1 MMARINEFVRQQQA
15 VAEQVHRFG
24 EEPIASIREVAVS
37 SPGDLKSLKTPAEHV
52 VDLVLGQAELLAG
65 TRDRFVD
72 EATRAVEIFKVA
84 GRDMHK
90 VGIHVYGQ
98 VLEKAEEELPRQG
111 PPVFRR
117 PSVRSG
123 SRPPVSARPLPEL
136 DRRMWY
142 MTREPRRA
150 TVNGL
155 VDLAR
160 SKPHVDEPQRQGP

>member
-1 MMARINEFVRQQQA
+1 MIARINEFVRQQQQA

-84 GRDMHK
+84 GRDMRK
-90 VGIHVYGQ
+90 VGIHLYGQ
-98 VLEKAEEELPRQG
+98 VLEKAEKELPKARTTRSQKTK
-111 PPVFRR
+111 RT
-117 PSVRSG
+117 VRKST
-123 SRPPVSARPLPEL
+123 
-136 DRRMWY
+136 
-142 MTREPRRA
+142 TRVRKA
-150 TVNGL
+150 
-155 VDLAR
+155 AA
-160 SKPHVDEPQRQGP
+160 